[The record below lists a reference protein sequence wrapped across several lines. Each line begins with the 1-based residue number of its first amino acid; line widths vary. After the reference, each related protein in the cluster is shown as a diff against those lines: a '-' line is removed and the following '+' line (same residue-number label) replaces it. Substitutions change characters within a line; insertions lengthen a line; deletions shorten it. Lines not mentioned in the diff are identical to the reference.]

1 MGRRPVGI
9 ALGGFAGHLD
19 KAQPVVQGAGRGIG
33 IAHHQ
38 RGQIEYIPFPEHLKG
53 RYQSYTQADMGAL
66 RAAGYSAPFQDVAQG
81 VRSYMA
87 WLQARG
93 L

>member
-1 MGRRPVGI
+1 
-9 ALGGFAGHLD
+9 
-19 KAQPVVQGAGRGIG
+19 
-33 IAHHQ
+33 
-38 RGQIEYIPFPEHLKG
+38 
-53 RYQSYTQADMGAL
+53 MGAL